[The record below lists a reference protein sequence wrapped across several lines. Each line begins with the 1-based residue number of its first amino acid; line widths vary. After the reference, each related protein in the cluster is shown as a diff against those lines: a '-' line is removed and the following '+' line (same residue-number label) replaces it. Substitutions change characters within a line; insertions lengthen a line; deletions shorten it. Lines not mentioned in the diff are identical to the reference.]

1 MSGGGGPPGWPPPP
15 NPQGTNKHSAPRS
28 AELNLGSATLGRLGR
43 VEVAATDVG
52 VCAIALPQWND
63 HDLRLGPW
71 EAAGFRATRASHA
84 LLGQA
89 LAELDAFANGR
100 CLTFSVA
107 LDLRHLP
114 PFTERVLRILTR
126 VPPGELTT
134 YGRLAA
140 GSGSPGAAR
149 AVGGAVGRNPIP
161 IIVPCHR
168 VVASNGIGGFG
179 LGLACKRA
187 LLALEGVVI
196 EE

>member
-1 MSGGGGPPGWPPPP
+1 MRHVPLAS
-15 NPQGTNKHSAPRS
+15 
-28 AELNLGSATLGRLGR
+28 EVYLGSAVLAGLGR

-71 EAAGFRATRASHA
+71 EAAGFRAKRASHP
-84 LLGQA
+84 LVGQA
-89 LAELDAFANGR
+89 LAELDAFGHGR
-100 CLTFSVA
+100 CLTFTVA
-107 LDLRHLP
+107 IDLRHLP
-114 PFTERVLRILTR
+114 AFTARVLHALVKIPAGQ
-126 VPPGELTT
+126 VTT

-140 GSGSPGAAR
+140 KVESPGASR

-179 LGLACKRA
+179 LGLACKRTLMA
-187 LLALEGVVI
+187 IEGVVM
-196 EE
+196 

>member
-1 MSGGGGPPGWPPPP
+1 MR
-15 NPQGTNKHSAPRS
+15 SAP
-28 AELNLGSATLGRLGR
+28 ELNIVYLGSAVVRRLGR
-43 VEVAATDVG
+43 VEVAATEVG

-71 EAAGFRATRASHA
+71 EAAGFRAKRAKHA
-84 LLGQA
+84 LVTQA
-89 LAELDAFANGR
+89 LEELDAFGNER

-114 PFTERVLRILTR
+114 PFTERVLLTLR
-126 VPPGELTT
+126 KVPAGEVTT

-140 GSGSPGAAR
+140 KAGSPGASR

-179 LGLACKRA
+179 LGLECKRT
-187 LLALEGVVI
+187 LLAIEGVVM
-196 EE
+196 